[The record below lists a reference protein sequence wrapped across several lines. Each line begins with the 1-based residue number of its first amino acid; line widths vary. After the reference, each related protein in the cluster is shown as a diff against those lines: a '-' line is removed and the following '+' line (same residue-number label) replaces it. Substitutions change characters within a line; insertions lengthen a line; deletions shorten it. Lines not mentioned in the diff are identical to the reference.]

1 MKRRIKFDHV
11 AKIEGHASLI
21 TDLESG
27 EINRARFKTLEGSRF
42 IEGILVGRN
51 YQEAPLITAR
61 ICGVCPVVH
70 NLGSI
75 LAIEDA
81 LKVKVSEKTVVLR
94 KLMMWGQFIQS
105 HSLHLYFL
113 TLPDYFKMKNSL
125 KLLKDFPKETKQALE
140 IRAFGN
146 KLIEVIGGRSIHPMN
161 SAVGGFMKT
170 PNERELKELLKQIEP
185 LLKIGAKIT
194 GIFNSLN
201 YPKFS
206 RKTEFVS
213 LTHEKEYPIYQG
225 TLTST
230 IEKGITK
237 EKFIKEVEEEYS
249 NWQKIK
255 KTKLYNKIYM
265 VGSLARLNINRKL
278 LNPKAKALLKES
290 GIEFPSFNTF
300 HNILGQMIEIVNGL
314 EESKTLIKK
323 YLEMKGSSAV
333 KKYQIKAGTGIGA
346 IEAPRGT
353 LFHVYEID
361 KLGYLKNV
369 NIITPTAQFVNNLEE
384 DIKAFLPNINDVSSE
399 ESKRK
404 IKMLVRAYDPCMTCA
419 TH

>member
-81 LKVKVSEKTVVLR
+81 MKVKVSEKTVVLR

-113 TLPDYFKMKNSL
+113 TLPDYFKMQNSL
-125 KLLKDFPKETKQALE
+125 KLLKDFPEETKQALE

-161 SAVGGFMKT
+161 SAVGGFMKN
-170 PNERELKELLKQIEP
+170 PDERELKSLLKQIDP
-185 LLKIGAKIT
+185 LLEIGAKVT
-194 GIFNSLN
+194 GIFNLLK

-206 RKTEFVS
+206 RKTEFIS
-213 LTHEKEYPIYQG
+213 LTNKKEYPIYQG
-225 TLTST
+225 ILTST
-230 IEKGITK
+230 MDRTITK

-249 NWQKIK
+249 NWQRIK
-255 KTKLYNKIYM
+255 KTKLYGKIYM
-265 VGSLARLNINRKL
+265 VGALARLNVNRNL
-278 LNPKAKALLKES
+278 LKPKARALLKAS
-290 GIEFPSFNTF
+290 GIDFPSYNTF
-300 HNILGQMIEIVNGL
+300 HNILGQMIETVNGL
-314 EESKTLIKK
+314 EECKTLINQ
-323 YLEMKGSSAV
+323 YLGMKGSCLV
-333 KKYQIKAGTGIGA
+333 KKYEIKAGTGIGV

-361 KLGYLKNV
+361 KLGFLKNV

-384 DIKAFLPNINDVSSE
+384 DIKAFLPNIHNVSSVA
-399 ESKRK
+399 SRRK